1 VDPGCQE
8 KENQIQIGK
17 MKGIFWNIRGLNMP
31 GRKLSL
37 EYLIRDYRV
46 DFIGVQE
53 TKKEDFSTS
62 FLKNLSCPA
71 IFNWEMLPA
80 KGITGGILLGV
91 REDSFSISNVSI
103 LEHSVSCMLLDKKSN
118 FSWRLVVVYGSPYD
132 ESKPEF
138 IDELHKVLSTW
149 QGPTVLGGDFNLC
162 RFSSDKRNGRINQRM
177 ADCFNDWVNKWSL
190 IEINP
195 GNRKFIIKGT

>member
-1 VDPGCQE
+1 
-8 KENQIQIGK
+8 
-17 MKGIFWNIRGLNMP
+17 
-31 GRKLSL
+31 
-37 EYLIRDYRV
+37 
-46 DFIGVQE
+46 
-53 TKKEDFSTS
+53 
-62 FLKNLSCPA
+62 
-71 IFNWEMLPA
+71 MLPA